1 MDTTPLYHAIKG
13 RHIDAVELL
22 LINGADL
29 NKPSRYNITPLC
41 QAYDTDID
49 ITDLLIRYGAYPHNY
64 IIQRMFNN
72 EEIGLIRTLIEC
84 NIDMSSIYPVHEAI
98 SNDLGM
104 DTVRL
109 LLDAGYD
116 PNHMHHMHHAL
127 YIPIHSAR
135 NINYIEL
142 LVSYGADINLKGN
155 RRSIL
160 YKWAREEDAIAI
172 NRLLQVPNIDVN
184 SINGDMDE
192 TPLIGVIRIN
202 RPHIAHILLDHG
214 ADPHITTKEM
224 ISPLHYAVKSND
236 ISIVK
241 RLLELGVSPNICDD
255 KGNQPLH
262 YATNIDVIQTLIDT
276 GNIDV
281 NAKNKEGR
289 TPIYHAHD
297 IDCAEL
303 LVHHGAALNVTDN
316 HGVAPYGY
324 VQLYKSDIKLSTY
337 MMFNTT
343 SHRYNAPC

>member
-29 NKPSRYNITPLC
+29 NKPSRYNIAPLY
-41 QAYDTDID
+41 QAYITDKD

-135 NINYIEL
+135 NMDYIEL
-142 LVSYGADINLKGN
+142 LVSYGADINRKGTQK
-155 RRSIL
+155 SI
-160 YKWAREEDAIAI
+160 K
-172 NRLLQVPNIDVN
+172 
-184 SINGDMDE
+184 
-192 TPLIGVIRIN
+192 
-202 RPHIAHILLDHG
+202 
-214 ADPHITTKEM
+214 
-224 ISPLHYAVKSND
+224 
-236 ISIVK
+236 
-241 RLLELGVSPNICDD
+241 
-255 KGNQPLH
+255 
-262 YATNIDVIQTLIDT
+262 
-276 GNIDV
+276 
-281 NAKNKEGR
+281 
-289 TPIYHAHD
+289 
-297 IDCAEL
+297 
-303 LVHHGAALNVTDN
+303 
-316 HGVAPYGY
+316 
-324 VQLYKSDIKLSTY
+324 TY
-337 MMFNTT
+337 
-343 SHRYNAPC
+343 P